1 MNEHRIELNDG
12 RTLAVREAGDSA
24 SDRVVV
30 LCHPAPGSRV
40 LDPDP
45 AATAAAGVRLVS
57 VDRPGYGES
66 SPLPAGT
73 VPAIPTCAGDVLAAL
88 DHLGIDSVAATGWS
102 AGGRIALAL
111 AAERPDRVRSVAV
124 VATPAPHEDVP
135 WIPDEHVGML
145 ESLRPDLPAAAGRLA
160 EAMAGLAQMPPA
172 TLVSQ
177 LSGGPD
183 DEAALATDPSRRPRL
198 EAMMVA
204 AHVQGMAGTAADIV
218 SYTLAD
224 WGIDFRAVAAPT
236 TLVYG
241 ANDQVSGPAHGE
253 WYASQVPQSDLRV
266 VPGVGHMVGLTEWGH
281 VLAAL
286 G

>member
-1 MNEHRIELNDG
+1 MNEHRIELKDG
-12 RTLAVREAGDSA
+12 RTLAVREAGDPM

-40 LDPDP
+40 LEPDP
-45 AATAAAGVRLVS
+45 EATAAAGVRLVS

-66 SPLPAGT
+66 SPLRPGT
-73 VPAIPTCAGDVLAAL
+73 VPTIPTFAGDVLAAL
-88 DHLGIDSVAATGWS
+88 DHLGVDSAAAAGWS
-102 AGGRIALAL
+102 AGGRIALAV
-111 AAERPDRVRSVAV
+111 AAEHPDRVRAVAV

-145 ESLRPDLPAAAGRLA
+145 ESLRPDLAAAAGRLA
-160 EAMAGLAQMPPA
+160 EAMARLAQLPPA
-172 TLVSQ
+172 ALVGQ
-177 LSGGPD
+177 LAGGPE
-183 DEAALATDPSRRPRL
+183 DEAALAADPGRRERL

-204 AHVQGMAGTAADIV
+204 AHAQGMAGTAADIV
-218 SYTLAD
+218 SYTLAE
-224 WGIDFRAVAAPT
+224 WGIDFGAVVAPT

-241 ANDQVSGPAHGE
+241 AKDQVSGPAHGE
-253 WYASQVPQSDLRV
+253 WYASRVPHADLRV
-266 VPGVGHMVGLTEWGH
+266 VPGVGHMVGLTAWGG

>member
-1 MNEHRIELNDG
+1 MNEHRIELKDG
-12 RTLAVREAGDSA
+12 RTLAVREAGDPM

-40 LDPDP
+40 LEPDP
-45 AATAAAGVRLVS
+45 EATADAGVRLVS

-66 SPLPAGT
+66 SPLRPGT
-73 VPAIPTCAGDVLAAL
+73 VPTIPTFAGDVLAAL
-88 DHLGIDSVAATGWS
+88 DHLGVDSAAAAGWS
-102 AGGRIALAL
+102 AGGRIALAV
-111 AAERPDRVRSVAV
+111 AAEHPDRVRAVAV

-145 ESLRPDLPAAAGRLA
+145 ESLRPDLAAAAGRLA
-160 EAMAGLAQMPPA
+160 EAMARLAQLPPA
-172 TLVSQ
+172 ALVGQ
-177 LSGGPD
+177 LAAGPE
-183 DEAALATDPSRRPRL
+183 DEAALAADPGRRERL

-204 AHVQGMAGTAADIV
+204 AHAQGMAGTAADIV

-224 WGIDFRAVAAPT
+224 WGIDFGAVAAPT

-253 WYASQVPQSDLRV
+253 WYASRVPQADLRV
-266 VPGVGHMVGLTEWGH
+266 VPGVGHLVGLTAWGD